1 MGKFCM
7 VDKSVLLQKFSNT
20 EFELR
25 GKFRFTGNLTLP
37 FLGRAGMPWPL
48 PFLPF
53 PLSCQ
58 PFPITAASSLAP
70 QLQQS
75 VTFF

>member
-1 MGKFCM
+1 MGKFCT
-7 VDKSVLLQKFSNT
+7 VDKSVLLQIFSNA

-25 GKFRFTGNLTLP
+25 DKFRFTGNLTLP
-37 FLGRAGMPWPL
+37 FLGSAGMPWPL

-53 PLSCQ
+53 PLSCH
-58 PFPITAASSLAP
+58 PFPITAAPSLAP
-70 QLQQS
+70 QIQKS